1 MHGDRAALVV
11 ALDETMLG
19 LREAPAG
26 YFARVAS

>member
-1 MHGDRAALVV
+1 MGGQRPVIV
-11 ALDETMLG
+11 IALDETMLG